1 MGFKPVLVST
11 VRIDVSKY
19 PEWFG
24 IDLSGYPVVDL
35 GVRLRAFGI
44 YLRLLVGS
52 SMRKALRRYSAG
64 MIFTDEYT
72 YGRVSGIVRER
83 RIKLIEYVHF
93 PIEAS
98 FKKEFSR
105 AGVYYADGSPP

>member
-11 VRIDVSKY
+11 VRIDVSRY

-64 MIFTDEYT
+64 MIFTDEST

-83 RIKLIEYVHF
+83 RIKLY
-93 PIEAS
+93 
-98 FKKEFSR
+98 
-105 AGVYYADGSPP
+105 